1 MTPRTKGREPKAVAE
16 DSAKAPKAT
25 CGRKAKAVFQ
35 DETARSTPAKG
46 REFKAAVAEKTK
58 DRDAD
63 RAHEPSVVTGAPDQA
78 K

>member
-25 CGRKAKAVFQ
+25 CGRKAKAAFE

-46 REFKAAVAEKTK
+46 RRSKAAIAEETT
-58 DRDAD
+58 DPGTDLVR
-63 RAHEPSVVTGAPDQA
+63 EPSVIAGAPDQA
-78 K
+78 E